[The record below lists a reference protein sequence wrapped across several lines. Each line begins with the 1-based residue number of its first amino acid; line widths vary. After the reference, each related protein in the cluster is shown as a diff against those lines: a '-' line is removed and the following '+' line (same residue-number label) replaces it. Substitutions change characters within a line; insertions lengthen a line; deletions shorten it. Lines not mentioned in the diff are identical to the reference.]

1 MNIHR
6 PSLLGNTTVSGS
18 VIPETTN
25 LYDLGSPTKQFKD
38 LYLSSAS
45 LYIDGTKVISSTT
58 DVLTFTTDTGQSL
71 KFLEA
76 GADDI
81 TLQTENGNIE
91 LKGTVEILTSKKI
104 IDSAGTSIQFGDSLG
119 ITGSIELT
127 GTVDGVDLLTLSSSY
142 TSFSASVVA
151 GGIGSYSQSFSTVTA
166 VTASHNLGTKNVTVA
181 VYDNSDFLF
190 SPVSIKT
197 HDSNN
202 VYVQFAT
209 SRTGRIVITQ

>member
-6 PSLLGNTTVSGS
+6 PNLLGNTTTSGS
-18 VIPETTN
+18 IIPDATD

-45 LYIDGTKVISSTT
+45 LYIDGTKIISSTT

-76 GADDI
+76 GVDDI

-91 LKGTVEILTSKKI
+91 LKGTVEVTSGKKI
-104 IDSAGTSIQFGDSLG
+104 IDSAGTIIQFGDSLG

-127 GTVDGVDLLTLSSSY
+127 GTVDGIDIAGFNTEY
-142 TSFSASVVA
+142 TSFSASVAA
-151 GGIGSYSQSFSTVTA
+151 GGVGSYSQSFSAVTA
-166 VTASHNLGTKNVTVA
+166 VTASHNLNTKNVTVS
-181 VYDNSDFLF
+181 VYDNADYLF

-197 HDSNN
+197 HDANN

-209 SRTGRIVITQ
+209 SRTGRVVITQ